1 MNFCNYN
8 KNIILLYALKTL
20 VARNINIEWDSYGE
34 DRLFLYWWDLSF
46 TLNNG
51 WIDFEENSVKY
62 NFFTDCVSERYFR
75 WCKKFYL
82 KIYWQK
88 EGKG

>member
-20 VARNINIEWDSYGE
+20 DSYDE
-34 DRLFLYWWDLSF
+34 DRLFLNWWDLSF

-51 WIDFEENSVKY
+51 WIDVEENSVKY
-62 NFFTDCVSERYFR
+62 NFFTVYISERYFC

-88 EGKG
+88 EGKE